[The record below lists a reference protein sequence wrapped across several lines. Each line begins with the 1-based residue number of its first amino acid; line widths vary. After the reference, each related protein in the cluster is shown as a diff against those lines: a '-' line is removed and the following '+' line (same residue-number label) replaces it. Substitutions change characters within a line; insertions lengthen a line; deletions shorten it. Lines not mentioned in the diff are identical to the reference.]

1 MSVAQ
6 PNNSAIRSLQP
17 GETGPLLE
25 VFAGLSARSRL
36 SRFHTPVP
44 RLGPSMVTHLTAH
57 EKGWH
62 EAFLASVDGRPVGRM
77 DRGALPSR
85 RSAVSRPVDAA
96 GARRRGGAVRE

>member
-25 VFAGLSARSRL
+25 VFAGPSARSRL

-44 RLGPSMVTHLTAH
+44 RL
-57 EKGWH
+57 
-62 EAFLASVDGRPVGRM
+62 
-77 DRGALPSR
+77 DRRWSPT
-85 RSAVSRPVDAA
+85 
-96 GARRRGGAVRE
+96 